1 MGRAAPLLSTLRV
14 LFRNWKFVLGFVLLL
29 LILIVGVS
37 PRLLGIPFPEFGS
50 APSFRKPSTEFPLG
64 TDGLG
69 RDLLVVLLYSVQT
82 SLYIGFLAGTF
93 GTLLGLVVGLVAGYK
108 GGAVDDLLRGLID
121 IFLVIPLWPIL
132 ILISASVK
140 ALTIPLMAMLLA
152 AFSWQGSARTIRAQA
167 MTLKEREFVSI
178 AHLSGMRTPEII
190 FAEIL
195 PNMIPFVMAGFV
207 MSVTG
212 AILAEVSLEVIGL
225 GPPKA
230 TSIGLMLYWAQQY
243 AATVKGWWWW
253 AIPPIAVLILIFTSL
268 YLIIMGFDEV
278 ANPRMRKV

>member
-1 MGRAAPLLSTLRV
+1 
-14 LFRNWKFVLGFVLLL
+14 LL
-29 LILIVGVS
+29 LIVLTGLL
-37 PRLLGIPFPEFGS
+37 PRLLSLPYPEFGS
-50 APSFRKPSTEFPLG
+50 APSFRRPSTEFPLG

-69 RDLLVVLLYSVQT
+69 RNLLVVLLYSIQT
-82 SLYIGFLAGTF
+82 SLYIGFIAGSF
-93 GTLLGLVVGLVAGYK
+93 GTLLGLFIGLVAGYK
-108 GGAVDDLLRGLID
+108 GGAVDDVLRSLID

-140 ALTIPLMAMLLA
+140 SLTIPLMAGLLA
-152 AFSWQGSARTIRAQA
+152 VFSWQGSARTIRAQA
-167 MTLKEREFVSI
+167 MSLKEREFISI
-178 AHLSGMRTPEII
+178 AHLSGLGTLEII
-190 FAEIL
+190 FTEIF
-195 PNMIPFVMAGFV
+195 PNMLPFVAAGFV

-243 AATVKGWWWW
+243 SATVKGWWWW
-253 AIPPIAVLILIFTSL
+253 VVPPILVLLLIFISL
-268 YLIIMGFDEV
+268 FLIVTGLDEI

>member
-1 MGRAAPLLSTLRV
+1 MRRAERLLSTIRV
-14 LFRNWKFVLGFVLLL
+14 LSRNWKFNLGFVLLL
-29 LILIVGVS
+29 IIIIMGLL
-37 PRLLGIPFPEFGS
+37 PRMLDIPYPEFGS
-50 APSFRKPSTEFPLG
+50 APSFRGPSSQFPLG

-69 RDLLVVLLYSVQT
+69 RNLLVVLLYSIQT
-82 SLYIGFLAGTF
+82 SLYIGFLAGTI
-93 GTLLGLVVGLVAGYK
+93 GTLLGLVVGLVAAYK
-108 GGAVDDLLRGLID
+108 GGVVDDLLRSATD

-132 ILISASVK
+132 ILVSASVK
-140 ALTIPLMAMLLA
+140 SLTIPLMAGLLA

-167 MTLKEREFVSI
+167 MSLKEREFISI
-178 AHLSGMRTPEII
+178 AQLSGAGSFEII

-195 PNMIPFVMAGFV
+195 PNMLPFVAAGFV

-230 TSIGLMLYWAQQY
+230 TSVGLMLYWAQQY

-253 AIPPIAVLILIFTSL
+253 AVPPITVLILIFTSL
-268 YLIIMGFDEV
+268 FLIITGLDEV
-278 ANPRMRKV
+278 SNPRMRKL